1 MLERQNKQESQVSEE
16 EKSKNTIEESKT
28 KNTKPDPKSELS
40 EKDLERAAGGMRK
53 AGGEHIE

>member
-1 MLERQNKQESQVSEE
+1 MSEE